1 MRVNFKF
8 KNMPRHIA
16 TFDDSV
22 LDNVE
27 GYVVLDNRSFNV
39 NYIKISKF
47 TVHKEFENLLND
59 VVISFFE
66 DSSDMVDLAN
76 VDMSQGITFYYYAL
90 RFGDMVNMRS
100 LPIVNG
106 EDNIEMSC
114 HFCIDLY
121 HNFKSDIS
129 ENKYK
134 ALDKLFPKVFIE
146 LVKGNRKMKLYGDEI
161 LERSWDIVNK
171 GKNEDITCKELLE
184 LWDSYVSIPISAFT
198 KCDSFEDFL
207 RKISS

>member
-27 GYVVLDNRSFNV
+27 GYIVLDNRSFSV
-39 NYIKISKF
+39 NYIKITKSI
-47 TVHKEFENLLND
+47 VHKELENIAKD
-59 VVISFFE
+59 IVMSYFE
-66 DSSDMVDLAN
+66 DSSYKEDLMNDDMG
-76 VDMSQGITFYYYAL
+76 QGVTFCYYAL
-90 RFGDMVNMRS
+90 RMGNRVNLCG
-100 LPIVNG
+100 LPIING
-106 EDNIEMSC
+106 KDNFETNC
-114 HFCIDLY
+114 QRCIDLY
-121 HNFKSDIS
+121 FQFKSN
-129 ENKYK
+129 ENMS
-134 ALDKLFPKVFIE
+134 LIKLFPKVFIE